1 LASVNIKMKRTRNAE
16 LNRKKFQNEI
26 QAYGFL
32 APTIILIAFFLV
44 SPMVTGLI
52 MSFYKTG
59 LSGVTKFVGMQNYWL
74 LLTEGRF
81 LNNLRLS
88 LIYVLGNIF
97 LSLPLA
103 YIMALLIT
111 SKLRGATFLRGVFL
125 LPWVVAPIVS
135 AVLFRSLV
143 DPTFGVISLLIEK
156 IAGQQVVILADP
168 IGAMVVVI
176 IHSVWRSLPVMTLFL
191 AAGMAMIP
199 KEIYEAAMV
208 DGANKWVQF
217 RAITFPLTKIQLVIV
232 LLTITLWTLQDAETV
247 YAMTEGGPG
256 YSTEVMAVRLFK
268 ESFINFDLN
277 AGATMGMLLLLV
289 GLVFM
294 ILYTRLID

>member
-1 LASVNIKMKRTRNAE
+1 MKYNQRSASNYRPNIH
-16 LNRKKFQNEI
+16 NEI

-32 APTIILIAFFLV
+32 APTIILIAIFLI
-44 SPMVTGLI
+44 SPLVTGLM
-52 MSFYKTG
+52 MSLYKTS
-59 LSGVTKFVGMQNYWL
+59 LSGVTKFIGFKNYWL

-81 LNNLRLS
+81 INNLKLS
-88 LIYVLGNIF
+88 LIYVLGNLTI
-97 LSLPLA
+97 SLPLS
-103 YIMALLIT
+103 YILALLIT
-111 SKLRGATFLRGVFL
+111 SKLRSASFLRGIFL

-143 DPTFGVISLLIEK
+143 DPTFGPLSFLVEK
-156 IAGQQVVILADP
+156 ISGQPVVILADSV
-168 IGAMVVVI
+168 GAMGIVI
-176 IHSVWRSLPVMTLFL
+176 LHSAWRSLPFMALFL

-199 KEIYEAAMV
+199 KELYEAAMV
-208 DGANKWVQF
+208 DGASKWKQF
-217 RAITFPLTKIQLVIV
+217 FTLTFPLTKIHLIMV

-277 AGATMGMLLLLV
+277 SGATMGVLLLLL
-289 GLVFM
+289 GLIFM
-294 ILYTRLID
+294 IIYIQFIGRKADY